1 MFQEDLFITSF
12 SLSYF
17 IVLNCKTSA
26 EKICLFLL
34 EEISFAVPHY
44 CRLKTYALAVG
55 LSNIYT
61 EEPSVIVIYTVRNT
75 AQVEI
80 TVSESTRLLGT
91 TNLNKYFKVAWNL
104 EVYASPIA

>member
-1 MFQEDLFITSF
+1 M
-12 SLSYF
+12 
-17 IVLNCKTSA
+17 
-26 EKICLFLL
+26 FLL